1 MSRGRNAVKEDHHC
15 GIEASSG
22 HKLHTDELHSRGA
35 KRIMPSKRAP
45 RKKADPAAPAFFS
58 KQPGRGSIAA
68 RIRSLR
74 LRKGITLEDL
84 SELTQLDRG
93 YLSRIERGHK
103 TPSIATLMK
112 VGEALGVQM
121 SHLFGETVEPGAIK
135 VVRHGERTPLHHEG
149 AHSGEAFYLIMPQSE
164 SSRVSMGLLQPTAV
178 SSIGAADHAGEE
190 IIYVLDGQ
198 AEVSFADRKVVLG
211 AGDCVRFDGH
221 LKHAIRKV
229 GHARARALVIVVQ
242 DPAKASRAT

>member
-1 MSRGRNAVKEDHHC
+1 
-15 GIEASSG
+15 
-22 HKLHTDELHSRGA
+22 
-35 KRIMPSKRAP
+35 MPSKKRAP

-58 KQPGRGSIAA
+58 KQPGLQPAQGSGSIAA

-121 SHLFGETVEPGAIK
+121 SHLFGETVEPSAIT
-135 VVRHGERTPLHHEG
+135 VIRHSEHTPLHQEG
-149 AHSGEAFYLIMPQSE
+149 PAAGRAAHSGEAFYLIMPQSE
-164 SSRVSMGLLQPTAV
+164 SSRVSMALLQPTAEN
-178 SSIGAADHAGEE
+178 SIGAADHAGEE

-242 DPAKASRAT
+242 DPAKTSRAT